1 MRPNLTVVTLGVADL
16 RRSHDFY
23 VRRLG
28 WPTSS
33 KLEDGVVFVR
43 LKGLVLALW
52 SRELLAKD
60 IGVPDGGGSF
70 GGVTLAHNAKDRA
83 EVDAVMAEAKAAGAR
98 VLKPAHETFWGG
110 YSGYFADPDGH
121 VWEVAHNPHWGLG
134 ADGHVVLPP

>member
-1 MRPNLTVVTLGVADL
+1 MRPNLTVVTLGVANL

-33 KLEDGVVFVR
+33 RIEDGVVFVR
-43 LKGLVLALW
+43 LTGIVLALW

-70 GGVTLAHNAKDRA
+70 GGTTLAHNARDRG
-83 EVDAVMAEAKAAGAR
+83 EVDQVMAQVKEAGAR
-98 VLKPAHETFWGG
+98 ILRPAHETFWGG
-110 YSGYFADPDGH
+110 YSGHFADPDGH
-121 VWEVAHNPHWGLG
+121 VWEVAWNPHWTMER
-134 ADGHVVLPP
+134 DGTMRLPS